1 MANGTAVLTG
11 VTGGWGRAVLD
22 RFVAEGWN
30 VVVTHREDVAPDDLP
45 AGAVPV
51 RADLSDPDAAVAVV
65 DAALDRFGAVD
76 ALAHIAGGFA
86 AAGTIDEQPVD
97 VWRSQMAINLDTAY
111 FMTRA
116 VLGPMRRAGRGSI
129 VYIGTSA
136 MLTPFSG
143 ASGYIVSKIALGGL
157 MQCVDVEVRKE
168 GIRANAVVVKIVDTP
183 RNRAEN
189 PDADHSRWTTGE
201 ELAEVV
207 RVAVHRRV
215 RAPLRRPDPGVWPR
229 LSRARASS
237 SLG

>member
-207 RVAVHRRV
+207 QWLCTDAS
-215 RAPLRRPDPGVWPR
+215 APLSGGLIPAYG
-229 LSRARASS
+229 RA
-237 SLG
+237 

>member
-1 MANGTAVLTG
+1 M
-11 VTGGWGRAVLD
+11 
-22 RFVAEGWN
+22 
-30 VVVTHREDVAPDDLP
+30 
-45 AGAVPV
+45 

-65 DAALDRFGAVD
+65 DAAVERFGGVD

-116 VLGPMRRAGRGSI
+116 VLRPMREAGRGSI

-143 ASGYIVSKIALGGL
+143 ASGYIVSKVALGGL
-157 MQCVDVEVRKE
+157 MRCVDVEFRTA
-168 GIRANAVVVKIVDTP
+168 GIRANAIVVKIVDTP

-189 PDADHSRWTTGE
+189 PDADHSRWTTGA

-207 RVAVHRRV
+207 EWLCTDAS
-215 RAPLRRPDPGVWPR
+215 APLSGGLIPAYG
-229 LSRARASS
+229 RA
-237 SLG
+237 